1 METLHYQTRRIINR
15 VQNNYN
21 TDALIHT
28 APADEYFT
36 GQTEPAPVQELVP
49 ELEKLFNSGHDI
61 ILETN
66 QGYDDEGG
74 DCYQAFLIKPEH
86 KEEFNAYFDRNYDRD
101 GKMLWQLSIMEY
113 ITKYPSHIVTI
124 WAGAY

>member
-1 METLHYQTRRIINR
+1 MNTLHYQTRRIITR

-21 TDALIHT
+21 TDTLIHT
-28 APADEYFT
+28 APADEYLT
-36 GQTEPAPVQELVP
+36 GEPVPVQELVP
-49 ELEKLFNSGHDI
+49 ELEKLFGSGHDI

-86 KEEFNAYFDRNYDRD
+86 KEAFNAYFDTNYERA

-113 ITKYPSHIVTI
+113 ITKNPSHIITI